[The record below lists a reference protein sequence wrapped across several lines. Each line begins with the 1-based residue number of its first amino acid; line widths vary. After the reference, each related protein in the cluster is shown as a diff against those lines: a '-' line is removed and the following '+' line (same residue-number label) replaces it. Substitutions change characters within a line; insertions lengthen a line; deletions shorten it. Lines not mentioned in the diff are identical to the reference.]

1 MGQQDSSKQNDPKT
15 RRVPICRTCLAEDGV
30 SNSRAVEKMISHPM
44 HKKTRHSRMVCA
56 ACWERGRET
65 PVTCR
70 TFVRP
75 ADR

>member
-1 MGQQDSSKQNDPKT
+1 MGQQDSSNRNDPKT
-15 RRVPICRTCLAEDGV
+15 RQVAICRTCLAEDAV

-44 HKKTRHSRMVCA
+44 HKNHYPRMVCA
-56 ACWERGRET
+56 GCWERGRVT

-70 TFVRP
+70 TFTS

>member
-1 MGQQDSSKQNDPKT
+1 MGQQHSKQNDPKT
-15 RRVPICRTCLAEDGV
+15 RQVAICRTCLAEDRV
-30 SNSRAVEKMISHPM
+30 NNSRAVEKMISHPM
-44 HKKTRHSRMVCA
+44 RKNRHSRMVCA